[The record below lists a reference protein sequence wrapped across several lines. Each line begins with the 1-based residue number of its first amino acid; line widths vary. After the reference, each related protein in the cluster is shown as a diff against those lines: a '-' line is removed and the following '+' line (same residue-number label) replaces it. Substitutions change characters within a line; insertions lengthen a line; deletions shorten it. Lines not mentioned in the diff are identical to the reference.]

1 MSDRYKAYLT
11 NKTFKFFF
19 AKYCITNCSTASL
32 QSNKQIDKQQRLGF
46 MKMKKILKNI
56 TDNYNDNNNSRL
68 TILSLINQLPGVRY
82 SDLARITKHNN
93 GVISHYLCTLEKSYC
108 IKAIRCSNGK
118 ITRYFSISI
127 GDKYYP
133 VIGYLKN
140 ETTRKIILF
149 LYYNGE
155 SNFKKIQLHINK
167 ASSTTFWNLKKLV
180 DDNIIVRLKTK
191 KK

>member
-1 MSDRYKAYLT
+1 
-11 NKTFKFFF
+11 
-19 AKYCITNCSTASL
+19 
-32 QSNKQIDKQQRLGF
+32 
-46 MKMKKILKNI
+46 MKKVLKNS
-56 TDNYNDNNNSRL
+56 TDNNNKNSRL

-82 SDLARITKHNN
+82 NDLARITQHNN
-93 GVISHYLCTLEKSYC
+93 GVISYSLCTLEKNYC
-108 IKAIRCSNGK
+108 IKAIRCSNAK

-127 GDKYYP
+127 SDKYCP

-167 ASSTTFWNLKKLV
+167 ASSTTFWNLKRLL

-191 KK
+191 KNNCYFIKNPSLVDKVIQTFDDLLLDRDTEITKLRIRA

>member
-1 MSDRYKAYLT
+1 
-11 NKTFKFFF
+11 
-19 AKYCITNCSTASL
+19 
-32 QSNKQIDKQQRLGF
+32 
-46 MKMKKILKNI
+46 MKKILKNI

-82 SDLARITKHNN
+82 NDLARITKHNN

-127 GDKYYP
+127 DDKYYP
-133 VIGYLKN
+133 LIGYLKN

-155 SNFKKIQLHINK
+155 SNFKKIQLHINE

-191 KK
+191 KNNYYFIKNPSLVDKVLQTFDNLLLDRDTEITKLSIRA